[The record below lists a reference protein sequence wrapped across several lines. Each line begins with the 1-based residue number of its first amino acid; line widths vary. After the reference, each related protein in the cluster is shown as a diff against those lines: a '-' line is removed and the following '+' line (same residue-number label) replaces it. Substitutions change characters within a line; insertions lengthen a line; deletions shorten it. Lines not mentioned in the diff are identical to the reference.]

1 MNHSPSS
8 SKPAYKRGINRIF
21 QIKNFNS
28 HHGLYE
34 RTLVNSDEKH
44 YIICWRLIWRTKT
57 DHTGCLRKFPAFNVA
72 ESRFS
77 KTFCSACRTIGPKKF
92 MAANHVPVRRIR
104 PSFGFVV
111 ATTVLPYERKAC
123 YCGHSCKFNFRFT
136 DRCKSK
142 FKIFDTSCV
151 IFVLGTMDYQG

>member
-21 QIKNFNS
+21 QINIFNS
-28 HHGLYE
+28 LRGLYE
-34 RTLVNSDEKH
+34 QTLVNSDEKH
-44 YIICWRLIWRTKT
+44 NIICWRLIWRTKT
-57 DHTGCLRKFPAFNVA
+57 DHPGCLCKFTALDVA

-77 KTFCSACRTIGPKKF
+77 KTFCSAGRTVGPKEF

-111 ATTVLPYERKAC
+111 ATTVLPYELA
-123 YCGHSCKFNFRFT
+123 
-136 DRCKSK
+136 
-142 FKIFDTSCV
+142 I
-151 IFVLGTMDYQG
+151 